1 MTHISLEVGRN
12 LANAIPGNGA
22 AGWVRPAGLAGARNL
37 PWRWIVKFGVGAALL
52 GVGAL
57 TTYQQVMVRVSREAV
72 INARVASVRAPMD
85 GIVKNATMIPGRAVQ
100 ASASIGDIEDPMA
113 DDGRVF
119 QLRQDAQATERERA
133 AEARRV
139 ADLRQ
144 ARSDA
149 EAQAEA
155 YRLGRVRQDE
165 LRVEEARA
173 SLSAALARESDAN
186 AAQGRGAALHAHGYM
201 ADAAY
206 EHAQHA
212 REVAQQDT
220 IAARKRLDALTVE
233 LEAARKGTYLGD
245 NYNDVP
251 SSFQRS
257 RELTVRIE
265 ETQPTLDQLARK
277 EETLAAQL
285 AAEQKRLAARSTAPL
300 AAPIDGNLWT
310 VQAASGEHVRKGQE
324 LFTVLDCS
332 TIVVTASVSERD
344 YNELRLGDPVRFRV
358 VGSGREYA
366 GTVSKL
372 GLPRPA
378 AASRSRHKN
387 GVTRSSSS
395 SLVAVQLA
403 GLQDSDSDRCA
414 VGRTGEVV
422 FEGRGQGL
430 VARLVEGLR
439 HPLGCT

>member
-1 MTHISLEVGRN
+1 MSLEVGRS
-12 LANAIPGNGA
+12 LHAIPGSGA
-22 AGWVRPAGLAGARNL
+22 AGWAHPAGLAGARSL
-37 PWRWIVKFGVGAALL
+37 PWRRIAKFAIGAALL

-57 TTYQQVMVRVSREAV
+57 TIYQQVVVRVSREAV

-85 GIVKNATMIPGRAVQ
+85 GIVKNATTIPGRPVQ
-100 ASASIGDIEDPMA
+100 AGASIGDIEDPMA
-113 DDGRVF
+113 DDARVF
-119 QLRQDAQATERERA
+119 QLQQDAQATDRERA
-133 AEARRV
+133 ALARRIT
-139 ADLRQ
+139 DLRQ

-165 LRVEEARA
+165 LRVDEARA
-173 SLSAALARESDAN
+173 GLSAALARESDAN

-201 ADAAY
+201 ADATY
-206 EHAQHA
+206 ERTQHA

-220 IAARKRLDALTVE
+220 IAARKRLDTLTVE

-251 SSFQRS
+251 SSFQRA
-257 RELTVRIE
+257 RELSVRIE
-265 ETQPTLDQLARK
+265 ETQATLDQLARK
-277 EETLAAQL
+277 EETLSAQL
-285 AAEQKRLAARSTAPL
+285 AAEQKRLAARSTASL

-310 VQAASGEHVRKGQE
+310 VQAASGEYVRKGQE

-332 TIVVTASVSERD
+332 TVVVTASVSERD

-358 VGSGREYA
+358 AGSGREYA
-366 GTVSKL
+366 GSVSKL
-372 GLPRPA
+372 GLT
-378 AASRSRHKN
+378 STGRSFAIAPEERRHQ
-387 GVTRSSSS
+387 
-395 SLVAVQLA
+395 VAVQLA

-422 FEGRGQGL
+422 FEGQGHGP
-430 VARLVEGLR
+430 VGRLIEGVR
-439 HPLGCT
+439 HLLGLA

>member
-1 MTHISLEVGRN
+1 MSLEAGRS
-12 LANAIPGNGA
+12 LHAIPTSGL
-22 AGWVRPAGLAGARNL
+22 AGWVHPVGLPAARSL
-37 PWRWIVKFGVGAALL
+37 PWRRIAKFGIGAALL

-57 TTYQQVMVRVSREAV
+57 TTYQQVVVRVSREAV

-85 GIVKNATMIPGRAVQ
+85 GIVKTATTIPGRAVQ
-100 ASASIGDIEDPMA
+100 AGASIGNVEDPMA
-113 DDGRVF
+113 DDARVF
-119 QLRQDAQATERERA
+119 QLQQDVQATERERTA
-133 AEARRV
+133 LARRV
-139 ADLRQ
+139 ADLQ
-144 ARSDA
+144 LARSGA

-173 SLSAALARESDAN
+173 GLSAALARESEAN
-186 AAQGRGAALHAHGYM
+186 AAQGRGAALHAHGFM

-206 EHAQHA
+206 ERAQHA

-251 SSFQRS
+251 SSFQRA

-265 ETQPTLDQLARK
+265 ETQGTLDQLARK
-277 EETLAAQL
+277 EEILTAQL
-285 AAEQKRLAARSTAPL
+285 AAEQKRLAARSTASL

-310 VQAASGEHVRKGQE
+310 VQAASGEYVRKGQE

-332 TIVVTASVSERD
+332 TVVVTASVSERD

-358 VGSGREYA
+358 AGSGREYA
-366 GTVSKL
+366 GSVSKL
-372 GLPRPA
+372 GLT
-378 AASRSRHKN
+378 STGRSFAIAPEERRHQ
-387 GVTRSSSS
+387 
-395 SLVAVQLA
+395 VAVQLA

-414 VGRTGEVV
+414 VGRTGEIL

-430 VARLVEGLR
+430 AARLVEGLR
-439 HPLGCT
+439 HLLGLT

>member
-100 ASASIGDIEDPMA
+100 AGASIGDIEDPMA

-119 QLRQDAQATERERA
+119 QLQQDAQATERERA

-265 ETQPTLDQLARK
+265 ETQATLDQLARK

-372 GLPRPA
+372 GLPRPGA
-378 AASRSRHKN
+378 ALRSRHKY
-387 GVTRSSSS
+387 GVTRSLSS

-430 VARLVEGLR
+430 AARLVEGLR
-439 HPLGCT
+439 HLLGRT

>member
-12 LANAIPGNGA
+12 LTNAIPGSSA
-22 AGWVRPAGLAGARNL
+22 TGWVHPAGLAGARNL
-37 PWRWIVKFGVGAALL
+37 PWRRIVKFSIGAALL

-57 TTYQQVMVRVSREAV
+57 TTYQQVVVRVSREAV
-72 INARVASVRAPMD
+72 INARVASVRSPMD
-85 GIVKNATMIPGRAVQ
+85 GIVKTATTTPGRAVQ
-100 ASASIGDIEDPMA
+100 AGVPIGNIEDPMA
-113 DDGRVF
+113 DDARVF
-119 QLRQDAQATERERA
+119 QLQQDTQATERERTA
-133 AEARRV
+133 LARRV
-139 ADLRQ
+139 VDLQQ

-155 YRLGRVRQDE
+155 YRVGRVRQDE
-165 LRVEEARA
+165 LHVEEARA

-186 AAQGRGAALHAHGYM
+186 AAEGRGAALHAHGYV

-206 EHAQHA
+206 ERAQHA

-220 IAARKRLDALTVE
+220 IAARKRLEAFTVE
-233 LEAARKGTYLGD
+233 LDAARKGTYLGD

-251 SSFQRS
+251 SSFQRA
-257 RELTVRIE
+257 RELMVRIE
-265 ETQPTLDQLARK
+265 ETQATLDQLARK
-277 EETLAAQL
+277 EETLTAQL

-310 VQAASGEHVRKGQE
+310 VQAASGEYVRKGQE

-332 TIVVTASVSERD
+332 TVVVTAAVSERD

-358 VGSGREYA
+358 AGSGREYA

-372 GLPRPA
+372 GLT
-378 AASRSRHKN
+378 STGRSFAIAPEERRHQ
-387 GVTRSSSS
+387 
-395 SLVAVQLA
+395 VAVQLA
-403 GLQDSDSDRCA
+403 DLQYSDSDRCA
-414 VGRTGEVV
+414 VGRTGEIL

-430 VARLVEGLR
+430 AARLVEGLR
-439 HPLGCT
+439 HLLGRT

>member
-1 MTHISLEVGRN
+1 MSLEADQDLSNVIARSGV
-12 LANAIPGNGA
+12 AS
-22 AGWVRPAGLAGARNL
+22 WVHPAGLAGARNL
-37 PWRWIVKFGVGAALL
+37 PWRWMVKFGLGAALL
-52 GVGAL
+52 CVGAL
-57 TTYQQVMVRVSREAV
+57 TTYQQVVVRVSREAV
-72 INARVASVRAPMD
+72 INARVASVRARMD
-85 GIVKNATMIPGRAVQ
+85 GIVKTATTTPGRAVQ
-100 ASASIGDIEDPMA
+100 AGAPIGNIEDPMA
-113 DDGRVF
+113 DDARVF
-119 QLRQDAQATERERA
+119 QLQQDTQATERERTA
-133 AEARRV
+133 LSRRV
-139 ADLRQ
+139 VDLQQ

-155 YRLGRVRQDE
+155 YRVGRVRQDE
-165 LRVEEARA
+165 LHVEEARA

-186 AAQGRGAALHAHGYM
+186 AAEGRGAALHAHGYV

-206 EHAQHA
+206 ERAQHA

-220 IAARKRLDALTVE
+220 IAARKRLEAFTVE

-310 VQAASGEHVRKGQE
+310 VQAASGEYVRKGQE

-332 TIVVTASVSERD
+332 TVVVTAAVSERD
-344 YNELRLGDPVRFRV
+344 YNELRLGGAGPFLCARRRVR
-358 VGSGREYA
+358 
-366 GTVSKL
+366 
-372 GLPRPA
+372 
-378 AASRSRHKN
+378 
-387 GVTRSSSS
+387 
-395 SLVAVQLA
+395 
-403 GLQDSDSDRCA
+403 
-414 VGRTGEVV
+414 
-422 FEGRGQGL
+422 
-430 VARLVEGLR
+430 ARLQRIAAGR
-439 HPLGCT
+439 PGPFPGRRQRP